1 MDNLRQ
7 LWVVKIH
14 PNETDVKNNLVY
26 INTGGIKVSQL
37 GHLITANTDG
47 YSRNSRDTG
56 AMKQIMDNI
65 KPITSDDLKNAK
77 ALYRFPHLNLSRDK
91 VKILQEKFDL
101 KVKRDFNDADYGIV
115 SDKYFDK
122 LFISSYLGAIDIAD
136 IRSWMSVYEDCM
148 DCDTYLTFSAQL
160 DRIPE
165 DAYVCM
171 EATWFSS
178 YEILN
183 FDSLSNNDRYREMH
197 EKIRNKKKQGYHYY
211 IKSLDQ
217 WNDIQTSI
225 HRLVWDTNINELATE
240 DSEILTLEHY
250 TQLKTMLGWQKNE
263 SGCGWSGDRDMENV
277 NLALTIIAN
286 CNINE
291 SRTYLG
297 MLFAF
302 LSDSMKDSSVWTT
315 VNFKSVRKEFQHYI
329 DLSGWTWG
337 HTYNSLTKHL
347 IDDKSLTE
355 WSFSEISSRMFNDL
369 FASQY
374 GLTGNSCFTID
385 ASSIQLKTKY
395 KEKMQVEQVVLD
407 DLEAMVDVNTES
419 NKL

>member
-1 MDNLRQ
+1 
-7 LWVVKIH
+7 
-14 PNETDVKNNLVY
+14 
-26 INTGGIKVSQL
+26 
-37 GHLITANTDG
+37 
-47 YSRNSRDTG
+47 
-56 AMKQIMDNI
+56 
-65 KPITSDDLKNAK
+65 
-77 ALYRFPHLNLSRDK
+77 
-91 VKILQEKFDL
+91 
-101 KVKRDFNDADYGIV
+101 
-115 SDKYFDK
+115 
-122 LFISSYLGAIDIAD
+122 
-136 IRSWMSVYEDCM
+136 
-148 DCDTYLTFSAQL
+148 
-160 DRIPE
+160 
-165 DAYVCM
+165 M